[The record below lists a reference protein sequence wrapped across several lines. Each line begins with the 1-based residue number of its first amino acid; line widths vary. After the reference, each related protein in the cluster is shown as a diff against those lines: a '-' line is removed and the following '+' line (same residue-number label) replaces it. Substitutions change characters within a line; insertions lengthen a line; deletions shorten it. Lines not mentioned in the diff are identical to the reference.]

1 MKYIFKLCLLSL
13 FFSYSFVKTETELS
27 EAVENTYIC
36 LDDSMSEISQVVN
49 EISALDS
56 NLDSPIHLLKRHLES
71 GYLLGL
77 RDEVVGVL
85 EYADWFMNQ
94 QPITN
99 EKRAVAPKLDRVID
113 QVLSGDLNMS
123 EEDVMKSPHLFKI
136 DERLLVKGK
145 AIFKNIVVMDKKLRA
160 HGKVRF

>member
-1 MKYIFKLCLLSL
+1 MKHIFQLYLLTLLFCHSL
-13 FFSYSFVKTETELS
+13 VKTETELS
-27 EAVENTYIC
+27 EAVENVYIC
-36 LDDSMSEISQVVN
+36 LDESMSEIFQVVN
-49 EISALDS
+49 EISNLDS
-56 NLDSPIHLLKRHLES
+56 NLDSPVHLLKKYLEN
-71 GYLLGL
+71 GYVLGL
-77 RDEVVGVL
+77 RDEMIGVL

-94 QPITN
+94 QPITY
-99 EKRAVAPKLDRVID
+99 EKRAIASKLDRVID